1 MWGKFHSP
9 HKTGKDPESER
20 LHNRS
25 KSPEGMLELWLG
37 PWSMKYI
44 DMKVTP
50 QTCSRQNHVNP
61 EKMMCV
67 AYGPN
72 PADHVFLYAPQNNI
86 NGCWMGWKKR
96 RQEPLMTCENSMK
109 FKFLYP

>member
-1 MWGKFHSP
+1 MSGKFHSP
-9 HKTGKDPESER
+9 HKTGKDTESER

-50 QTCSRQNHVNP
+50 
-61 EKMMCV
+61 
-67 AYGPN
+67 
-72 PADHVFLYAPQNNI
+72 
-86 NGCWMGWKKR
+86 
-96 RQEPLMTCENSMK
+96 
-109 FKFLYP
+109 